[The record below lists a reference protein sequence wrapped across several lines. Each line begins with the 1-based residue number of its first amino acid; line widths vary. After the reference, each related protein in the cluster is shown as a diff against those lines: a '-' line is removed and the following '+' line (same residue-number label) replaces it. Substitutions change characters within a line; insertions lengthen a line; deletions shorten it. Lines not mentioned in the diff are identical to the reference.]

1 MIIKL
6 TFNRHSALSAP
17 NDIFHLFLIR
27 FIIKRKHVTCVG
39 IVVSQLMPIRD
50 AVNYSRK
57 LLQLWTRRILL
68 LTIVCCSTSA
78 QTSRHF

>member
-1 MIIKL
+1 ML
-6 TFNRHSALSAP
+6 R
-17 NDIFHLFLIR
+17 
-27 FIIKRKHVTCVG
+27 CVG